1 MSHIKALFKVKH
13 SWLLLL
19 AFAAIQQQSFAQK
32 TRKTVFIIVDGIPA
46 DVVEKQ
52 STPNLHEIAKEG
64 GYTRSYV
71 GGLKDMYSQTPT
83 ISAVGYNS
91 LLTGTWVNKH
101 NVWDNDIAEPNYH
114 YPTVFRLF
122 KEAYP
127 QKKIAVYSSW
137 EDNRTK
143 LVGDNMAATG
153 NIKVDYHYDGLEN
166 DTVTYPHDKAREY
179 MSNIDESVSQHAAQS
194 IKTNAPNPSWVYLE
208 YTDDMGHMHGDSK
221 EFYHAVEL
229 ADKRVGYIWDAIK
242 YREKNFN
249 EDWLIVVTTDHGR
262 TAENGKNHGGQSER
276 ERDSWMFTNAK
287 NLNEEFKAPQASIVD
302 ILPSIIR
309 FMNIP
314 VPEKE
319 KYEIDG
325 LPFIGRLA
333 FTKPQVE
340 YRDGNLYVSWKEGA
354 EKGNLTIKAAT
365 TNNVK
370 TGGQDTYTT
379 LATIPLSKQSAVV
392 SVAKTPSDFYKVVLQ
407 AKDETFN
414 YWIKK

>member
-1 MSHIKALFKVKH
+1 MKYMKNSVRVKIA
-13 SWLLLL
+13 WLLFSAFLL
-19 AFAAIQQQSFAQK
+19 TQHECLAQK
-32 TRKTVFIIVDGIPA
+32 IKKTVFIIVDGIPA
-46 DVVEKQ
+46 DVIEKQ
-52 STPNLHEIAKEG
+52 ATPNLHSIAKEG

-71 GGLKDMYSQTPT
+71 GGVKGAYSETPT

-114 YPTVFRLF
+114 YPTIFRLF

-127 QKKIAVYSSW
+127 QKKIAIYSSW

-143 LVGDNMAATG
+143 LVGDGLAATG
-153 NIKVDYHYDGLEN
+153 NIKVDFHYDGLEL
-166 DTVTYPHDKAREY
+166 DTVTYPHDKKREY
-179 MSNIDESVSQHAAQS
+179 MSNIDESVSQYAAQS
-194 IKTNAPNPSWVYLE
+194 IKTEAPDMSWVYLE

-221 EFYHAVEL
+221 EFYDAVEL
-229 ADKRVGYIWDAIK
+229 ADKRVGYVWDAIQ

-262 TAENGKNHGGQSER
+262 TANNGKNHGGQSER
-276 ERDSWMFTNAK
+276 ERDSWIFTNAK
-287 NLNEEFKAPQASIVD
+287 DLNEAFGAPQTSIVD
-302 ILPSIIR
+302 IMPAIVR

-325 LPFIGRLA
+325 LPFTGKLA
-333 FTKPQVE
+333 FTKPQIE
-340 YRDGNLYVSWKEGA
+340 YRNGNVYVNWKHTK
-354 EKGNLTIKAAT
+354 EKGNLTIKASV

-370 TGGQDTYTT
+370 TGGEDSYTT
-379 LATIPLSKQSAVV
+379 LTTIPLARQSAVV
-392 SVAKTPSDFYKVVLQ
+392 SLAKMPSDFYKIVLQ
-407 AKDETFN
+407 AKNETFN